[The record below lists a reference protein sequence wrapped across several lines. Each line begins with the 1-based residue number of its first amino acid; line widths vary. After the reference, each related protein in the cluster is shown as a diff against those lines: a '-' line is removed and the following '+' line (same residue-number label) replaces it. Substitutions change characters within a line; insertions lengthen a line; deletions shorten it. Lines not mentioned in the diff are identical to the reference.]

1 MTIWEY
7 FEQFIFQKQLQG
19 LSDFSIRSYRDH
31 IGVFVKYIGESS
43 DLSDIT
49 LEKVNAYIFSLY
61 NKKLAK
67 ATIATYIRNLRIFL
81 TWINTEYGGLP
92 FEPKKIKIPKTPKK
106 LVRIY
111 TDEEI
116 QYIFSLASV
125 SVPWITARNRAI
137 IALMLDS
144 GIRQSEIC
152 SLLKI
157 NVSFDTMSM
166 KVTGKGAKDRFVPLG
181 YISSTFLKDYLL
193 QCPYKDVAYVFVNK
207 LGKPLSCNAI
217 KVFANRL
224 KHQLPFEFSSHKLR
238 HNFATN
244 YCIDHIHDSGNT
256 NVYDLSIIMGHE
268 SIETTKKY
276 EHFAHE
282 MLALQNRISHLDKVY
297 KA

>member
-1 MTIWEY
+1 MTVREY
-7 FEQFIFQKQLQG
+7 FDQFILQKQLQG
-19 LSDFSIRSYRDH
+19 LSAFTIRAYRDH
-31 IGVFVKYIGESS
+31 IGVFVKYIGETSR
-43 DLSDIT
+43 LPDIT
-49 LEKVNAYIFSLY
+49 LGNVNAYILNLY
-61 NKKLAK
+61 KKNLSK

-81 TWINTEYGGLP
+81 TWINTEYSALP

-106 LVRIY
+106 LVHIY

-144 GIRQSEIC
+144 GMRQSEVC
-152 SLLKI
+152 GLLKE
-157 NVSFDTMSM
+157 NVRFDTMSM
-166 KVTGKGAKDRFVPLG
+166 KVTGKGAKDRLVPLG
-181 YISSTFLKDYLL
+181 YMARTFVEDYLS
-193 QCPYKDVAYVFVNK
+193 QCPYKDQPYVFLNRC
-207 LGKPLSCNAI
+207 GQPLSGTAI
-217 KVFANRL
+217 KVFINRL
-224 KHQLPFEFSSHKLR
+224 KHRLPFEFSSHKLR

-244 YCIDHIHDSGNT
+244 YCIDHINDSGNT

-268 SIETTKKY
+268 SMETTKKY

-297 KA
+297 HT